1 MRMNVMTKVS
11 DLSIQELKV
20 LIKEIM
26 FETLKEFN
34 LREIDAEEQAELEAM
49 FGTDPR
55 SDKAVYEREIQL

>member
-1 MRMNVMTKVS
+1 MNVMTKVS
-11 DLSIQELKV
+11 DLSIQELKA

-49 FGTDPR
+49 FGTDPHF
-55 SDKAVYEREIQL
+55 DKAVYEREIQL

>member
-1 MRMNVMTKVS
+1 MNVMTKVS

-34 LREIDAEEQAELEAM
+34 LREIDDEEQAELEAM